1 MYTTPRRQIIRGA
14 SRVAGAVAS
23 YAARQAGKYFAAKAA
38 NKIKNYGK
46 PKKKSSKKS
55 RGYPD
60 VSTGIYAGKFPRAYS
75 RKYTLW
81 DLCSRY
87 GHTQRL
93 ESYGTVSDPDLVGV
107 VHSTFCQNPYA
118 RLLAKIVVR
127 ALFARVGVN
136 PASIEEPIDPRYN
149 SASVELRYLL
159 NGTMTVSTHT
169 VALNDGIADIAATF
183 FTVFTNALTSGTTH
197 EFATISLYQNA
208 SVPLETVYLDTMI
221 LTLHSSSYLKLQNRT
236 RGADAAAGVADAER
250 VDNQP
255 IVGYSVKCSGGV
267 PRVRVGNTST
277 AATRIPIRIG
287 TNGPT
292 DTIAGVDVDIND
304 REPFVKSYFTN
315 GKYQRKLL
323 LQPGMIRSSVI
334 RYKWSGYLNNFFKSI
349 KVTIETNEVTGA
361 PGQSEIFTL
370 EEVLNTGS
378 SNNMVLAVENEFT
391 VGGYLKAGKK
401 KSMRIEQG
409 VLAAL

>member
-1 MYTTPRRQIIRGA
+1 MTPRNQMSMPKSIPVKA
-14 SRVAGAVAS
+14 SR
-23 YAARQAGKYFAAKAA
+23 ARAKAMQRSA
-38 NKIKNYGK
+38 RAVVQSKKRSFTVTK
-46 PKKKSSKKS
+46 TKKKAK
-55 RGYPD
+55 RRRID
-60 VSTGIYAGKFPRAYS
+60 VSTGIYAGKFPRAYT

-127 ALFARVGVN
+127 TLFARVGVN

-149 SASVELRYLL
+149 SAAVELRYLL

-183 FTVFTNALTSGTTH
+183 FTVFTNALTTANTH

-267 PRVRVGNTST
+267 PRIRGGNTST
-277 AATRIPIRIG
+277 ASTRIPIRIG

-304 REPFVKSYFTN
+304 REPFSKSYFTN

-334 RYKWSGYLNNFFKSI
+334 RYKWTGYLNNYFKSI
-349 KVTIETNEVTGA
+349 KITTESNEVTGA